1 MTAAIDELIDVGLRR
16 ASMDAIA
23 HRAGTGKAV
32 LYRRWPNARALII
45 DAIVDTM
52 ESMQLPTEESSGSLR
67 EDFCSIGRALATF
80 LDSPRGAVLRELFA
94 EASREPRM
102 LAELDLRYRVPE
114 AARIDRLI
122 DQAMRRGEISAGP
135 VDPLV
140 IQILPATILH
150 QWLMLGQA
158 PPGPVVEHIVD
169 TMVMPLLQR

>member
-1 MTAAIDELIDVGLRR
+1 MASAIEELVEVGLRR

-52 ESMQLPTEESSGSLR
+52 ESMELPTEESAGSLR
-67 EDFCSIGRALATF
+67 EDFCGIGFALATF
-80 LDSPRGAVLRELFA
+80 LQSPRGAVLRELFA

-102 LAELDLRYRVPE
+102 LTELDLRYRVPQE
-114 AARIDRLI
+114 ARIDRLI
-122 DQAMRRGEISAGP
+122 EQAMRRGEIPAGP

-140 IQILPATILH
+140 VQLLPATILH

-158 PPGPVVEHIVD
+158 PSGAVVEHIVD